1 MRTATFLSAALF
13 LAGCAA
19 PAATMLPT
27 TSTDR
32 PSATPL
38 PGRLVAASATAALVA
53 DGMTALAR
61 TSEARPQTPTST
73 RTATHVRPTGT
84 SQPTPIVLPT
94 LGPFPTLPPPQPR
107 TPAAPAACPS
117 PTGSQPTPTRP
128 DIPQGFYPSEA
139 FGPFILDYLNSKGSS
154 VGLASLLSQQRVE
167 QDGVEWEPDADLF
180 LADINYDNVDDVV
193 VSLLLSAEGYDFT
206 DGWLWVF
213 ACDAGTYVR
222 LHDQYIGS
230 YSGMFAD
237 PASNDGIR
245 SVRDMNRDGSADL
258 VLSHVEDCGN
268 HANCTR
274 VFEIHGWNG
283 TRLVDLAFSAGFYS
297 GEPFPGI
304 YVFNGDG
311 IVRDTNADGYP
322 DLVTSNGI
330 THYYPDIG
338 PERARTD
345 IWGWNGQIY
354 TLVRWEHTPPVYRI
368 QAVWDGDDASRFG
381 DYERAASFYQQA
393 IFDEKL
399 VGWSPGQLWRP
410 KNETW
415 FWDSYTPPPP
425 DPDERARLSAYARYR
440 LMLADILQGNAS
452 TAVVV
457 YRTLQEKFPAGSVG
471 AAYAQLATAFWGKYA
486 SESDVVAG
494 CVDARSF
501 AEAHSNETLSPLGG
515 QVYSTRR
522 YTSEDICPFK

>member
-425 DPDERARLSAYARYR
+425 DPDERARLSAYSRYR

-486 SESDVVAG
+486 SENDVVAG

>member
-258 VLSHVEDCGN
+258 LLSHVEDCGN